1 MSFRELVLTDLCTVL
16 NLWILQ
22 FKRGSSVEKLP
33 RDSYLLSDWEDQSS
47 FYFFN
52 SVVFTD
58 IEEMSIKSQMPE
70 VNKMLKEHY

>member
-1 MSFRELVLTDLCTVL
+1 MSFRELVLTDLCAVL

-22 FKRGSSVEKLP
+22 FKRGASVEKLP
-33 RDSYLLSDWEDQSS
+33 RDSYLLSDWGEQSS

-70 VNKMLKEHY
+70 INKMLKEHY